1 MKRLSLL
8 LCAVI
13 FLLSALAESKTKSYT
28 FDFSNPSSLNPS
40 VQTPDPT
47 ESPSIYIQD
56 MTFTSPDGI
65 VTLRFQQETGA
76 VLSARIVKDREG
88 SSPALDLPRSCS
100 VVVSASGV
108 LVNRVAI
115 PGNNDISGLTI
126 GNGMTGTFKLS
137 DNQSWYEWLP
147 ASNSGV
153 NTVRLTNGSPA
164 QSRIQKIVVDYAS
177 LRDVL
182 RPTSTSIANN
192 STITSFSEL
201 MLTFSN
207 AMKVVPEDPQF
218 SLVDSKGRSY
228 PLTATASGRN
238 VILSVAAPITAS
250 EVYTLTVQAGSF
262 EDSQQ
267 NCNVDLAYTFTI
279 YRDYDITVPDVDY
292 TLSPADGYST
302 DHLTSIKISF
312 PSLSDVTLIDKHL
325 IRLTSDGSA
334 SLTVPTSVYEVQG
347 ASNQFELVFPDMSV
361 GTYTLTIDKGAFT
374 YDYQSQRAPVQTITA
389 RYTVVKGDDF
399 SYDFGNY
406 NTIYRKES
414 YSSNTNLKD
423 VELNNMTLFSYD
435 NDICV
440 SDQLVTIVNLNSNEE
455 VAHGHFEVVNDSE
468 LANAKSVIRLVMTP
482 AIAEG
487 SLRAAT
493 YAYKIPAGTYGDFN
507 FGAYL
512 ADPAAFLA
520 SGKKKSDCHTNSYYY
535 VIATVNNEQAG
546 QEAGP
551 DVPPETIRP
560 SAEVLAA
567 ALRMLDMTGVGYPTG
582 TSESRLQLQKLV
594 DGNQGSDAT
603 FQSAMEAF
611 AAETDIVK
619 PVSGTYYMIAGI
631 SADGSQAWL
640 HYDGKGVTLTGDATA
655 ASAFLATATAN
666 GAYEFSTAFDG
677 RKLTVLNNGGSIS
690 DGGRLVL
697 KRLSATGAMPMN
709 TFGLLSIG
717 DGLLLSCVNARTME
731 ILAAAGD
738 GVFSATATSGFR
750 LTPVA
755 ADDITVPTP
764 VSSITPEAGS
774 ILSSL
779 STFSLTI
786 SGASG
791 IALADAKAIRLTGN
805 GQTVTATSVT
815 KSGDKTYT
823 ISFATELENG
833 VYTLNVGEGAFTFL
847 FAGRTLTVPSVSAT
861 YTLEQYPDYEVYENA
876 RQVLGNTGIGY
887 PRATSAARTALL
899 ALVESGKGST
909 ASFRRA
915 IRNFMAETDI
925 EKPATGSFY
934 RIGATGNNNRTLYI
948 GVDGKRLTLTDED
961 MAAVFKA
968 IANADGSTTLAAVA
982 SKTLYMGLPADGDCL
997 TEAYDPASDNLTVSR
1012 LLTGNE
1018 PSTDGSFGRVTISRN
1033 GSYAAANLSARR
1045 FMTSRAQI
1053 LYEATE
1059 TSAFRFVEISPEDI
1073 SMPDMDAT
1081 LTPASGTSLE
1091 TLNKLVVSFT
1101 TDSRVSIGDPSLIKL
1116 VDLRLNEFTPKA
1128 VVPVE
1133 GADNTYEIQ
1142 FINIAADRYRLTVGR
1157 GAFTADFLGREMP
1170 VEQFTADYTVQTTPS
1185 FVTDYDTRNGVK
1197 WIENPGEGGYVSD
1210 VALNVMTLVSQ
1221 APVAVAR
1228 TQVIVRNYW
1237 NNQEVARGWLD
1248 VASPTTLYL
1257 VLEKPVQAGSIPAGT
1272 YEYVIPEATY
1282 GDENYGRYLADPM
1295 SVSKSDCHVN
1305 ARIPFLVKV
1314 DNVRA
1319 SITDVQAGD
1328 REDSPVYDLQGRRAA
1343 TVQPGRLY
1351 IRGGRKYM
1359 QKK

>member
-8 LCAVI
+8 LCAGLF
-13 FLLSALAESKTKSYT
+13 FLTASADSKTKSYT
-28 FDFSNPSSLNPS
+28 FDFTNPSSLNPALE
-40 VQTPDPT
+40 TPDPV
-47 ESPSIYIQD
+47 ENPSIYIQD
-56 MTFTSPDGI
+56 MSFTSPDGV
-65 VTLRFQQETGA
+65 VTLKFQQETGA
-76 VLSARIVKDREG
+76 VLRARIVKDREG
-88 SSPALDLPRSCS
+88 SFPALDLPRSCT

-108 LVNRVAI
+108 AVNRVAI
-115 PGNNDISGLTI
+115 PGNNDISGLSI
-126 GNGMTGTFKLS
+126 ASNMTGTFKLS
-137 DNQSWYEWLP
+137 DSQSWYEWLP
-147 ASNSGV
+147 AANTGV
-153 NTVRLTNGSPA
+153 NTVRLSNGSPS
-164 QSRIQKIVVDYAS
+164 QSRIQKIVVDYAA

-182 RPTSTSIANN
+182 RPSSSSISNN

-201 MLTFSN
+201 TLTFDN
-207 AMKVVPEDPQF
+207 AMKVVSEDALF
-218 SLVDSKGRSY
+218 SLVDSKGISY
-228 PLTATASGRN
+228 PLTATVAGRAVVLTAST
-238 VILSVAAPITAS
+238 PITAS
-250 EVYTLTVQAGSF
+250 EQYTLTVQAGSF
-262 EDSQQ
+262 EDSQL
-267 NCNVDLAYTFTI
+267 NRNKDLSYTFTI
-279 YRDYDITVPDVDY
+279 RRDYDVTVPDVDY
-292 TLSPADGYST
+292 SLSPADGSST

-312 PSLSDVTLIDKHL
+312 PSLSDVKLVDKNL
-325 IRLTSDGSA
+325 IRLTGGSNA
-334 SLTVPTSVYEVQG
+334 SLTLPTAVHMVEG
-347 ASNQFELVFPDMSV
+347 TTNQFELVFPDMAV
-361 GTYTLTIDKGAFT
+361 GDYTLTVDKGAFC
-374 YDYQSQRAPVQTITA
+374 YDYQTQNAPVQTITA
-389 RYTVVKGDDF
+389 SYTVVKGDDF
-399 SYDFGNY
+399 SYDFTNI
-406 NTIYRKES
+406 NTLYRKES
-414 YSSNTNLKD
+414 YGSDTYLKDFELNYMTLYSYDTDLRVSDKLVAIVNFNTNA
-423 VELNNMTLFSYD
+423 
-435 NDICV
+435 
-440 SDQLVTIVNLNSNEE
+440 E
-455 VAHGHFEVVNDSE
+455 VAHGHFEVIKDPE
-468 LANAKSVIRLVMTP
+468 LGNAKSVIRLVLTP
-482 AIAEG
+482 AITEG
-487 SLRAAT
+487 TLPAAT
-493 YAYKIPAGTYGDFN
+493 YAYKIPAGTFGDAN

-520 SGKKKSDCHTNSYYY
+520 SGKKMSDCHTNSYYY
-535 VIATVNNEQAG
+535 VIATVDNEKAG
-546 QEAGP
+546 KDPEP
-551 DVPPETIRP
+551 YVPPVTERP
-560 SAEVLAA
+560 SAEVLAQA
-567 ALRMLDMTGVGYPTG
+567 QGMLGLTGIGYPSE
-582 TSESRLQLQKLV
+582 TSDSRLQLEKLV

-603 FQSAMEAF
+603 FQNAMEAF
-611 AAETDIVK
+611 AAETDVEK
-619 PVSGTYYMIAGI
+619 PTSGTYYMIAGI
-631 SADGSQAWL
+631 SGDGSQAWL
-640 HYDGKGVTLTGDATA
+640 RYSEEGVTLTSDASA
-655 ASAFLATATAN
+655 ASAFLATATAD
-666 GAYEFSTAFDG
+666 GTYEFSTALDG
-677 RKLTVLNNGGSIS
+677 KKLSVLNNGGSITEV
-690 DGGRLVL
+690 GGLQL
-697 KRLSATGAMPMN
+697 KRLSTADALAVKTL
-709 TFGLLSIG
+709 GLLSIG
-717 DGLLLSCVNARTME
+717 DGMLLSRVNASTLE
-731 ILAAAGD
+731 ILAAASD
-738 GVFSATATSGFR
+738 GVFRAAATSGFR
-750 LTPVA
+750 FTPVA
-755 ADDITVPTP
+755 SEDIPVPTP
-764 VSSITPEAGS
+764 AIAIKPETGS
-774 ILSSL
+774 IVSSL
-779 STFSLTI
+779 STITINI
-786 SGASG
+786 SGVVGLS
-791 IALADAKAIRLTGN
+791 LADAKAIRLTGN
-805 GQTVTATSVT
+805 GQAAVAASVT
-815 KSGDKTYT
+815 KSGDNAFTLR
-823 ISFATELENG
+823 FDAELEN
-833 VYTLNVGEGAFTFL
+833 VTYTLGVGEGAFTFR
-847 FAGRTLTVPSVSAT
+847 FAGRTLPVPAVSAT

-876 RQVLGNTGIGY
+876 RQALGNTGIGY
-887 PRATSAARTALL
+887 PCATSAARAALL

-934 RIGATGNNNRTLYI
+934 RIGAIGNNNRTLYI
-948 GVDGKRLTLTDED
+948 GIDGKRLTLTDEEK
-961 MAAVFKA
+961 AAVFKA

-1012 LLTGNE
+1012 LLTGND

-1091 TLNKLVVSFT
+1091 TLNKLVVSFA
-1101 TDSRVSIGDPSLIKL
+1101 TDSRVSLGDPSLIKL

-1185 FVTDYDTRNGVK
+1185 FVTDYDTLNGVK

-1319 SITDVQAGD
+1319 SITDAQAGD
-1328 REDSPVYDLQGRRAA
+1328 RGDSPVYDLQGRRAA